1 MCMSMTTPSLHVC
14 PWAAWAVA
22 ANPGANGNCFR
33 VTRSTGRFRPLS
45 RYHGFF
51 CGATGKTLSSS
62 IPSRLPF
69 ASLPTPYTLSSWGCK
84 RASLQTPKR
93 SPAAL
98 HSVLLKLLLKTPGC
112 QPSNASTLRSGLT
125 RSILGAFRRL
135 PTSGRVLF
143 AAALHILSLGVH
155 ECRLPAFRPLF
166 KPLNPPQRLYTL
178 SC

>member
-1 MCMSMTTPSLHVC
+1 MHVHDNAFFARLPLGC
-14 PWAAWAVA
+14 VGGGGKPWSQWKLL
-22 ANPGANGNCFR
+22 PR
-33 VTRSTGRFRPLS
+33 DTEYPLS

>member
-1 MCMSMTTPSLHVC
+1 MPAFNRL
-14 PWAAWAVA
+14 
-22 ANPGANGNCFR
+22 NPPQRPYTALSCSNGS
-33 VTRSTGRFRPLS
+33 TLRSD
-45 RYHGFF
+45 
-51 CGATGKTLSSS
+51 ATHCLVEG
-62 IPSRLPF
+62 SRLQTPKRSAAALHTVLLTLQGYHLR
-69 ASLPTPYTLSSWGCK
+69 ASQLPTPYTLSCWGCK
-84 RASLQTPKR
+84 SASLQTPKR